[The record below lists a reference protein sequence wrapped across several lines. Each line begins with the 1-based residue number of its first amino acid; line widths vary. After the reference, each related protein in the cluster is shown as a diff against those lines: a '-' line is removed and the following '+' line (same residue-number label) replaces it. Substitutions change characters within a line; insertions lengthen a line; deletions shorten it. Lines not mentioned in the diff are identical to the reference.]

1 MGHDALVGIMVDR
14 AASLR
19 GVMPVHNGSHLMSGL
34 DPEHVPLSQMLGS
47 FPGGLTFLDLT

>member
-19 GVMPVHNGSHLMSGL
+19 GVMLVHNGSHLKSGL
-34 DPEHVPLSQMLGS
+34 DPEHVPLSQM
-47 FPGGLTFLDLT
+47 